1 MNWGDDIENA
11 FKDRPIFMV
20 DPQWE
25 DREFCRYTCRVVQ
38 WEELRDDYGD
48 ETGKYAWVYDYDHE
62 WGFTDTIQNPKLW
75 AEIANPFNK

>member
-1 MNWGDDIENA
+1 
-11 FKDRPIFMV
+11 MV

-62 WGFTDTIQNPKLW
+62 WGFTHTIKNPRLW
-75 AEIANPFNK
+75 AEITNPLKK